1 MQIEHLHSRS
11 RSEIAE
17 DMIIERVVQAVFDAG
32 SHYRVRVNYG
42 EGDRTKQLT
51 DTKAVI
57 ASLRACDEE
66 WLDVETRDDASD
78 SWLVSP
84 SNVGSISLIYS
95 NGNDG
100 ADVISDYTGRLL
112 EKIIGPVIEDLI
124 STFDRW

>member
-1 MQIEHLHSRS
+1 M
-11 RSEIAE
+11 
-17 DMIIERVVQAVFDAG
+17 
-32 SHYRVRVNYG
+32 VRG
-42 EGDRTKQLT
+42 TAKQLT